1 MSSPQQPTYIIP
13 PPSAPN
19 WKTPVLVG
27 ALVLLGASNIYQ
39 YVQLDR
45 VRTDTT
51 NEMKKL
57 NDTFTGT
64 LAQMRLDSS
73 EEMQRSRRTMAD
85 LQNRLADQRRA
96 AAMAVGQAK
105 IDAEQKVEKLQAK
118 VDQEAAAQQKALSE
132 VKQTAETATT
142 QVAAVNTDV
151 TNVKADLGNTKTQ
164 LETTIA
170 NLKRAQGDLDS
181 HSSLIATNSTE
192 LKALRELGERN
203 YTEFN
208 ITKGKQFT
216 RVADVMV
223 ELKKADPKHNKFTI
237 AITADDITV
246 DKKDRNTNEPIQFL
260 TKKAAQPYEIVVNKV
275 SKDQI
280 AGYLATP
287 KVSRARGGS

>member
-1 MSSPQQPTYIIP
+1 
-13 PPSAPN
+13 
-19 WKTPVLVG
+19 LVG

-51 NEMKKL
+51 SEMKKL

-73 EEMQRSRRTMAD
+73 EEVQRSRRTMAD

-118 VDQEAAAQQKALSE
+118 VDQEAAAQQKAISE